1 MHPAL
6 MAEMARYKIEE
17 LRGDAAV
24 ARRARAASKRDGK
37 DGSGPVRTPEAPS
50 PGSERS

>member
-6 MAEMARYKIEE
+6 MVDMARYKIEE
-17 LRGDAAV
+17 LRVDAAV
-24 ARRARAASKRDGK
+24 ARRAREARKRDGT